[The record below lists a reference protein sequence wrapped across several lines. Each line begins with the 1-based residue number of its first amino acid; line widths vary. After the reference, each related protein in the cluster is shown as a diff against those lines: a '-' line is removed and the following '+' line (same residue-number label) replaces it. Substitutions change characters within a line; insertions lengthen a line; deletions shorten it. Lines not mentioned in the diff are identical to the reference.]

1 MPIQGDNFLN
11 KLILLFVFDKMEV
24 PLSKT
29 TIESMCCQVNKWLNF
44 MDCAPTLAQ
53 LQDNDF
59 IYKLESSSPALYAI
73 TPNGRVCL
81 AEFFVSIP
89 TSTREDISRFVK
101 QNRNDYKR
109 KQEYVADYY
118 MNKDGTY
125 TVFLK
130 ILEPIGSQFELKLV
144 VPSRQIA
151 KNIYRKWEDKAET
164 VYSAVYE
171 NLVD

>member
-1 MPIQGDNFLN
+1 MPIQGDNLLN

-24 PLSKT
+24 PLSKA
-29 TIESMCCQVNKWLNF
+29 TIENMCCHANNWLSF

-59 IYKLESSSPALYAI
+59 IYELDSSAPSLYAI
-73 TPNGRVCL
+73 TPSGRVCL
-81 AEFFVSIP
+81 ADFFVRIP
-89 TSTREDISRFVK
+89 TSVREDISAFVK
-101 QNRNDYKR
+101 QNRNAYKR
-109 KQEYVADYY
+109 KQEYIADYY

-130 ILEPIGSQFELKLV
+130 ILEPIGSPLELKLV